1 MKTPRFGVI
10 ANRTD
15 TAKTT
20 VRRTAKT
27 RVRIAPQK
35 RKLLVAMLFAGL
47 AFALVIGKLFVVSL
61 VQGKYWTNKAMSQ
74 WTRVV
79 SLKAE
84 RGKILDRNGT
94 VLASSYTT
102 YQVCVN
108 PQNIQ
113 PSDRERI
120 ANILSMYLDLDY
132 DTVFAK
138 ITKKKRV
145 NTPTPDPNNPDAAQN
160 ESHEEVL
167 LSQVKIKDQVDK
179 EVISKLNAMQ
189 LGSGVSYYSDV
200 KRDYP
205 ESGYYAQLIG
215 FTNIDGDGQTG
226 VELTENKF
234 LAGEDGHQKMDTDR
248 DNNPVPGGEEEFI
261 ESVPGANVVLTTD
274 TGLQG
279 ILENA
284 LEEAC
289 TVNNA
294 NTASGLLLDA
304 HTGAILSI
312 GSYPSFDSS
321 NPPRSDAKVLL
332 ELSKNRIVTDTYEP
346 GSTFKVVT
354 LAAALESGAV
364 TLGTEFNCKG
374 SLTVKGDKIKCWKS
388 GGHGSETLAEAVA
401 NSCNPAFMSMALR
414 MGIDTFYDYIF
425 QFGFG
430 ESTDSGVMG
439 ETSGKVTHKKYI
451 RDADLARIGFGQSIS
466 CTGMQLAMA
475 FTACINGGELLK
487 PYVISEIVDQDG
499 TVLEKNERTVVRQVI
514 SPSTSTTIRSLL
526 RNVVEKGSGK
536 NAQVYG
542 YSVGG
547 KTGTSQKYEEDG
559 SVSSSK
565 LIASFIGFAPVD
577 DPQFVCLI
585 IVDEPQVPQ
594 VYGSTV
600 AAPFVQQVLAGALSY
615 MGVQPDNTNQS
626 ATVPNVRGLTVSQ
639 AARILREAGL
649 EAVYI
654 EAEENSTVGNQSPA
668 PNTVVVRGSTVLLY
682 STGYAFFAELSEE
695 VETVEVPDVE
705 GLDRMDAL
713 DKLKKAGL
721 IMDYDKH
728 NCAGTVVYQDLTEGF
743 KVPVGTVVHVQ
754 FEVKNKNDD

>member
-1 MKTPRFGVI
+1 MKMSDAGASPNPS
-10 ANRTD
+10 A
-15 TAKTT
+15 AKTKI
-20 VRRTAKT
+20 RRSGNK
-27 RVRIAPQK
+27 RVRVAPQK

-47 AFALVIGKLFVVSL
+47 AFALVLGKLFIVSM
-61 VQGKYWTNKAMSQ
+61 VQGRKWTQKAMSQ

-84 RGKILDRNGT
+84 RGKIMDRNGT

-120 ANILSMYLDLDY
+120 AYILSTYLNLDY
-132 DTVFAK
+132 DTVYAK
-138 ITKKKRV
+138 ITKKKKVKTR
-145 NTPTPDPNNPDAAQN
+145 N
-160 ESHEEVL
+160 ENGELVETNEEVL

-179 EVISKLNAMQ
+179 EVISKLNSMQ

-226 VELTENKF
+226 VELTYNKE
-234 LAGEDGHQKMDTDR
+234 LAGTDGYQKTDTDR
-248 DNNPVPGGEEEFI
+248 DNNPVPGGEEEYI
-261 ESVPGANVVLTTD
+261 ESIPGANVILTTD

-284 LEEAC
+284 LSEAC
-289 TVNNA
+289 SVNNA
-294 NTASGLLLDA
+294 KTASGLLLDA
-304 HTGAILSI
+304 QTGAILAI

-321 NPPRSDAKVLL
+321 NPPRSDAKTLL

-346 GSTFKVVT
+346 GSTFKTVT

-374 SLTVKGDKIKCWKS
+374 SLTVKGEKIKCWKS
-388 GGHGSETLAEAVA
+388 GGHGRESLTEAVA

-414 MGIDTFYDYIF
+414 MGVDTFYDYIF
-425 QFGFG
+425 QFGFS
-430 ESTDSGVMG
+430 ESTGSGVMG

-499 TVLEKNERTVVRQVI
+499 NVRLKNERTVVRQVI
-514 SPSTSTTIRSLL
+514 SPSTSATIRSLL
-526 RNVVEKGSGK
+526 KNVVEHGSGK

-542 YSVGG
+542 YTVGG

-559 SVSSSK
+559 SVSKSK

-600 AAPFVQQVLAGALSY
+600 AAPFVQEVLASTLSY
-615 MGVQPDNTNQS
+615 TGVQPDNANQ
-626 ATVPNVRGLTVSQ
+626 AVMVPNVKGLTVSQ
-639 AARILREAGL
+639 AARILKDAGL
-649 EAVYI
+649 EAIYLEQ
-654 EAEENSTVGNQSPA
+654 EADSTVGNQSPQ

-682 STGYAFFAELSEE
+682 STGYAFFAELADE
-695 VETVEVPDVE
+695 VEMVEVPDVY
-705 GLDRMDAL
+705 GKDRMDAL

-721 IMDYDKH
+721 IMDYDKQ
-728 NCAGTVVYQDLTEGF
+728 NCAGTVVSQDIEAGF
-743 KVPVGTVVHVQ
+743 KVPVGTVVRVW
-754 FEVKNKNDD
+754 FEIKE